1 MTTEE
6 QIKLREDRRLKLCAL
21 MKDNNIKGTALGA
34 HSHIGSSSISLMLSG
49 KQPITDKTW
58 EIITAAIEDILDEKG
73 APVIATPKPSVVS
86 EPFVAPEKSLVQPH
100 MWIALSNFENT
111 VIHKKDIEGKEDA
124 FLEELKIKSGYNCSL
139 INNGNCWI
147 VHRAVV
153 IEDLPEVK
161 DHWDVGNI
169 PNLATILVPTESA
182 AKGITI
188 TPDVA
193 PTPIQIEDLPQ
204 MPEPKILQAAEKT
217 ISVEEQIAY
226 IKNLIERNQQLLK
239 KVSQNYGTIA
249 LMPWADIV
257 AIADIGYNA
266 LSRIQ
271 QDQPVLDQILITLRN
286 LTVDKPVTLEERCQA
301 VADYLS
307 EKYNYHTSVFI
318 TTKFA
323 KVVMDETDLTLK
335 WGK

>member
-6 QIKLREDRRLKLCAL
+6 QIKLREERRLKLCAL

-34 HSHIGSSSISLMLSG
+34 HSHIGSGSISMMLSG

-58 EIITAAIEDILDEKG
+58 EIITTAIEDILDGKG
-73 APVIATPKPSVVS
+73 APVTNPTAIPKSVPLKPITTPVRVVTA
-86 EPFVAPEKSLVQPH
+86 ENSLVQPH

-124 FLEELKIKSGYNCSL
+124 FLEELKSKSGYNCSL

-161 DHWDVGNI
+161 DHWNIGNM
-169 PNLATILVPTESA
+169 PNLATISIPTENA

-193 PTPIQIEDLPQ
+193 PSPIQIEDLPQ
-204 MPEPKILQAAEKT
+204 MPAPKILQAAEAS
-217 ISVEEQIAY
+217 ISVEEQITY
-226 IKNLIERNQQLLK
+226 IKNLSERNLQLIE
-239 KVSQNYGTIA
+239 N
-249 LMPWADIV
+249 ADLL
-257 AIADIGYNA
+257 GYSST
-266 LSRIQ
+266 LVRIRN
-271 QDQPVLDQILITLRN
+271 DQPVLDQILITLKN
-286 LTVDKPVTLEERCQA
+286 LTVDRPMTFEEHCQA
-301 VADYLS
+301 IANYIL
-307 EKYNYHTSVFI
+307 EKYSYHTSAIIAVDRVTIVENVEALNLASLDF
-318 TTKFA
+318 
-323 KVVMDETDLTLK
+323 
-335 WGK
+335 